1 MKEKININLNRD
13 FTKPEQGKYVL
24 CIKKNFYTFTGQTNR
39 KYMSSNREKKLNK
52 SDVRAGIWK
61 FIFSFAVLSVVS
73 FSCLYLFFVSYDK
86 QREGI
91 SREAEAYKELMRRSD
106 MLKDNVDDIYEKMTQ
121 LDLNKVENEAFL
133 RTNIMDNVANV
144 KSIMGKDSIQSFKHY
159 ATLMRQIG
167 PMLTLKSNIIGVEY
181 KKKTVLRDLDE
192 CMGKVNR
199 ANNELRKDPTR
210 NFTGG
215 RRR

>member
-1 MKEKININLNRD
+1 M
-13 FTKPEQGKYVL
+13 
-24 CIKKNFYTFTGQTNR
+24 
-39 KYMSSNREKKLNK
+39 NK
-52 SDVRAGIWK
+52 SDVRTGIWK
-61 FIFSFAVLSVVS
+61 FILSFAVLSMVS
-73 FSCLYLFFVSYDK
+73 FSCLYLFFKSYDI

-106 MLKDNVDDIYEKMTQ
+106 LLKLSVDDIYEKMAQ
-121 LDLNKVENEAFL
+121 LDMNKVKNEAFL
-133 RTNIMDNVANV
+133 RTNIMDNVGSV
-144 KSIMGKDSIQSFKHY
+144 KSVMGKDSITNFKHY
-159 ATLMRQIG
+159 ATLMKQIE
-167 PMLTLKSNIIGVEY
+167 PMLALKTKIIGVDF

>member
-1 MKEKININLNRD
+1 
-13 FTKPEQGKYVL
+13 
-24 CIKKNFYTFTGQTNR
+24 
-39 KYMSSNREKKLNK
+39 MSSNREKKLNK
-52 SDVRAGIWK
+52 SDVRTGIWK
-61 FIFSFAVLSVVS
+61 FILSFAVLSMVS
-73 FSCLYLFFVSYDK
+73 FSCLYLFFKSYDI

-106 MLKDNVDDIYEKMTQ
+106 LLKLSVDDIYEKMTQ
-121 LDLNKVENEAFL
+121 LDMNKVENEAFL
-133 RTNIMDNVANV
+133 RTNIMDNVGNV
-144 KSIMGKDSIQSFKHY
+144 KSVMGKDSITSFKHY
-159 ATLMRQIG
+159 AALMKQIE
-167 PMLTLKSNIIGVEY
+167 PMLALKTKIIGVDF

>member
-1 MKEKININLNRD
+1 MKEEININLNRD
-13 FTKPEQGKYVL
+13 FTELSQGKYVL

-52 SDVRAGIWK
+52 SDVRTGIWK
-61 FIFSFAVLSVVS
+61 FILSFVVLSMVS
-73 FSCLYLFFVSYDK
+73 FGCLYLFFKSYDI

-121 LDLNKVENEAFL
+121 LDMNKVENDVFL
-133 RTNIMDNVANV
+133 RTNIMDNVRNV
-144 KSIMGKDSIQSFKHY
+144 KSIMGKDSTESFKHY
-159 ATLMRQIG
+159 ATLMKQIG
-167 PMLTLKSNIIGVEY
+167 PMLTLKTKIIGVEY

-199 ANNELRKDPTR
+199 ANTELRKDPTR